1 MQTRLALIPVLAL
14 LVAIASSAA
23 AQSRRG
29 ELRGAWMS
37 EGYDRDWPAIMQSL
51 HDNGFN
57 AFFPCFSIGNMALY
71 PSRVLAP
78 APARGPTP
86 ARGATPARDDTPR
99 GDPDRDELAEAAAAA
114 RANGIELHVWRIN
127 WALWQTPK
135 ELLDQ
140 FEAEGRLQRNSKGEL
155 ARANPDIKVDWLCPS
170 HPENRTLE
178 KEAMLEL
185 VRDYDVAGIHF
196 DYMRFPGGDYCFCD
210 GCKERFQQQSGATVT
225 TWPDDVM
232 GDGALAGK
240 WRQWRRDL
248 MTSLVEEIADAAHA
262 IKPDVSVSLAA
273 WDDIEDGREEYG
285 QDWIAWSRD
294 GLLDFVCPMDYTRDT
309 EHLTDHLT
317 EQLSLTRSAIPLYA
331 GLGGFRL
338 KSSVDLIEQI
348 EAARAAGA
356 DGFVIFSYRNRKL
369 VPWLPDLRATV
380 TAADPAPMPHGH
392 PPASFAFS
400 GEAVAPPAEANRV
413 MAGARLEAE
422 IALGWEP
429 PTLPEDDSAAAAAQ
443 AGAMLERALDVRDP
457 VGSYDS
463 RPGLAASLGDEER
476 LTGRVVVESPQGAAR
491 LLLGPFDT
499 AYQFSRTLGFPAP
512 EGAFRIAIYGTL
524 KTPTGARDFVVRS
537 PLLVGVSKDDLQ
549 AEALRADLEKL
560 AADACSRP
568 EVARLAPLAIR
579 LHATDLAGG
588 KWWLVLKAEGCETG
602 AGSIE
607 SPDLT
612 VSASAADFLSLARGE
627 ASPKVLWETGRLDI
641 TGEDQLIARLIALY
655 SGE

>member
-1 MQTRLALIPVLAL
+1 MRTRLSLISLMALSLAIP
-14 LVAIASSAA
+14 SNAA

-71 PSRVLAP
+71 PSKVLAL
-78 APARGPTP
+78 AP

-135 ELLDQ
+135 DLLDQ
-140 FEAEGRLQRNSKGEL
+140 LEAEGRLQRDSKGQL
-155 ARANPDIKVDWLCPS
+155 ARDNPDIKVDWLCPS
-170 HPENRTLE
+170 NPANRTLE

-210 GCKERFQQQSGATVT
+210 GCKERFRQQTGATVT
-225 TWPDDVM
+225 TWPNDVL
-232 GDGALAGK
+232 GESALAGK

-273 WDDIEDGREEYG
+273 WDDIEDGREEFG

-294 GLLDFVCPMDYTRDT
+294 GLLDFVCPMDYTR
-309 EHLTDHLT
+309 ETDHLT
-317 EQLSLTRSAIPLYA
+317 EHLVEQLSLTRSAIPLYA

-348 EAARAAGA
+348 EASRAAGA
-356 DGFVIFSYRNRKL
+356 DGFVIFSYGNRKL

-392 PPASFAFS
+392 PPASFAFT
-400 GEAVAPPAEANRV
+400 GAAVAPPASANQV
-413 MAGARLEAE
+413 VAGARLEAE

-429 PTLPEDDSAAAAAQ
+429 PTLSEDDSAAAAAQ

-457 VGSYDS
+457 VGSYDT
-463 RPGLAASLGDEER
+463 RPGLAAAVGDEER

-499 AYQFSRTLGFPAP
+499 AYQFARTLGFPAP
-512 EGAFRIAIYGTL
+512 GGAFRIAIYGTL

-537 PLLVGVSKDDLQ
+537 PLLVGVSKADLQ

-568 EVARLAPLAIR
+568 EVARLDPLAPLTIHIR
-579 LHATDLAGG
+579 ATGPGSGD
-588 KWWLVLKAEGCETG
+588 WWLALKADGCETG
-602 AGSIE
+602 AGPIE

-612 VSASAADFLSLARGE
+612 VTASAADFLSLARGE
-627 ASPKVLWETGRLDI
+627 TTAKALWETGRLDI
-641 TGEDQLIARLIALY
+641 TGEDEIVARLIALY